1 MKLVRYI
8 KKIDKNYKS
17 RNKITYNIQKQLRL
31 FLFSYEYENILLI
44 IQLTI
49 DIVMIKNDRK
59 I

>member
-44 IQLTI
+44 IPLTI